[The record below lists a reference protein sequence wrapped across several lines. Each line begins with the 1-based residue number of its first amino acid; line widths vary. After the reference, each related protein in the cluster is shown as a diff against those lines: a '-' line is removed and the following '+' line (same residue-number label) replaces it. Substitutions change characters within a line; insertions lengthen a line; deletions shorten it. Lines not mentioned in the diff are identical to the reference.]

1 MALSQ
6 KRLRTLINGENSL
19 SLIKLQLLP
28 PDNIPFN
35 LIFLESLYY
44 RKPPDLELEGLFKR
58 HFTTVKFY
66 QGSIMS
72 TPDLQ
77 RVKVHKST
85 KVTSKTTFSS
95 SPSWISLQ
103 LGLAGFFRWVGVIH
117 VVQGTQTKQ
126 FTHIQ
131 NFNFDTTLPSI
142 TIYIY
147 STRAHFW
154 PISLF
159 LIAQ

>member
-28 PDNIPFN
+28 QDNNIPFFN
-35 LIFLESLYY
+35 LIFLELLYY

-103 LGLAGFFRWVGVIH
+103 LGLAGFFPWVGVIH

-126 FTHIQ
+126 FTHIIQCEICQ
-131 NFNFDTTLPSI
+131 NDFSTL
-142 TIYIY
+142 T
-147 STRAHFW
+147 
-154 PISLF
+154 
-159 LIAQ
+159 

>member
-6 KRLRTLINGENSL
+6 KRLRTLINGEKSL

-28 PDNIPFN
+28 QDNNIPFFN
-35 LIFLESLYY
+35 LIFLELLYY

-77 RVKVHKST
+77 RVKVH
-85 KVTSKTTFSS
+85 TSKLPQKAFLGLLLTDQLMYFGGIWWGSIQSSFFFYKKKGVRGRPGTFL
-95 SPSWISLQ
+95 SLQ
-103 LGLAGFFRWVGVIH
+103 LSFLG
-117 VVQGTQTKQ
+117 
-126 FTHIQ
+126 
-131 NFNFDTTLPSI
+131 
-142 TIYIY
+142 
-147 STRAHFW
+147 
-154 PISLF
+154 ISLCEVF
-159 LIAQ
+159 F

>member
-28 PDNIPFN
+28 QDNNIPFN
-35 LIFLESLYY
+35 LIFLELLYY

-85 KVTSKTTFSS
+85 KVTPKTTFSS
-95 SPSWISLQ
+95 TTFMDFIPTWNS
-103 LGLAGFFRWVGVIH
+103 GFFCWVGVIH

-147 STRAHFW
+147 STRAHF
-154 PISLF
+154 
-159 LIAQ
+159 

>member
-28 PDNIPFN
+28 QDNYIPFN
-35 LIFLESLYY
+35 LIFLELLYY

-77 RVKVHKST
+77 RVKVHKAT
-85 KVTSKTTFSS
+85 KVTPKTTFKFLNLHGFN
-95 SPSWISLQ
+95 PNMEKRV
-103 LGLAGFFRWVGVIH
+103 FFRWGYPCSIRNSDKTIH
-117 VVQGTQTKQ
+117 TQSE
-126 FTHIQ
+126 
-131 NFNFDTTLPSI
+131 L
-142 TIYIY
+142 
-147 STRAHFW
+147 
-154 PISLF
+154 
-159 LIAQ
+159 

>member
-28 PDNIPFN
+28 QDNNIPFFN
-35 LIFLESLYY
+35 LIFLELLYY

-85 KVTSKTTFSS
+85 KVTPKTTFSS
-95 SPSWISLQ
+95 KTFMDFTPTWIS
-103 LGLAGFFRWVGVIH
+103 GFFSLGWGY
-117 VVQGTQTKQ
+117 
-126 FTHIQ
+126 
-131 NFNFDTTLPSI
+131 PC
-142 TIYIY
+142 
-147 STRAHFW
+147 STRNSDKTIHTH
-154 PISLF
+154 SEL
-159 LIAQ
+159 

>member
-28 PDNIPFN
+28 QDNYIPFN
-35 LIFLESLYY
+35 LIFLELLYY

-77 RVKVHKST
+77 RVKVHKAT
-85 KVTSKTTFSS
+85 KVTPKTTFKF
-95 SPSWISLQ
+95 LN
-103 LGLAGFFRWVGVIH
+103 LHGFNP
-117 VVQGTQTKQ
+117 
-126 FTHIQ
+126 
-131 NFNFDTTLPSI
+131 NFK
-142 TIYIY
+142 
-147 STRAHFW
+147 
-154 PISLF
+154 
-159 LIAQ
+159 